1 MVPTMNKN
9 EHFSVSCLNELKL
22 VGVDWYDIRSVPTPQ
37 VVWWLHHQVSKK
49 EFRAVPAF
57 LKG

>member
-37 VVWWLHHQVSKK
+37 VVLVAPSCSERPQERCLH
-49 EFRAVPAF
+49 FG
-57 LKG
+57 L